1 MDYILASLDLAI
13 EPEGQYPLTNQK
25 ASVFQGILM
34 QEIDADYAEQLH
46 QSQLHPYSQHI
57 ISDKEK
63 TIWRIYTLD
72 EEAYQQ
78 IILPLLNPKF
88 DSFTIERDQVKIKIV
103 DKKLST
109 SSRQRLIEEYYLG
122 ECDRYIRL
130 MFVTPTAFKS
140 QGRYC
145 FWPQLDKIYR
155 SIMRKYD
162 AFSSNESLYDEEA
175 LEQLIQYS
183 EITRYNIR
191 STLFPL
197 EGVRIPAY
205 EGFIV
210 IKVKGPQALVNLAN
224 VLLRYA
230 EYSGIGIKAAIGM
243 GAIQIVER
251 RG

>member
-130 MFVTPTAFKS
+130 KFVTPTAFKS
-140 QGRYC
+140 QGRY
-145 FWPQLDKIYR
+145 
-155 SIMRKYD
+155 
-162 AFSSNESLYDEEA
+162 
-175 LEQLIQYS
+175 
-183 EITRYNIR
+183 NIR
-191 STLFPL
+191 SALFPL